1 MNFKFILINNK
12 MDYKKLYED
21 LLNENKENTI
31 IQSMNDMRIQY
42 NNFKSRYEN
51 EMDSKNK
58 KLQTIEHILEYLK
71 NDADYDCEVVN
82 VDLSIFNMLMWMI
95 NDLKN

>member
-1 MNFKFILINNK
+1 